1 MPGDLEYLYLI
12 NPECQIITVKV
23 SPPIDKIVASAQ
35 HSYIIT
41 LVTAVH
47 DAKIGQTKARTPS
60 ELMVHFWCLCISMVS
75 PKYPVIISLIFMTF
89 PSI

>member
-41 LVTAVH
+41 LV
-47 DAKIGQTKARTPS
+47 
-60 ELMVHFWCLCISMVS
+60 
-75 PKYPVIISLIFMTF
+75 SLISSG
-89 PSI
+89 PDIKDIDSLIARLYKNIIN